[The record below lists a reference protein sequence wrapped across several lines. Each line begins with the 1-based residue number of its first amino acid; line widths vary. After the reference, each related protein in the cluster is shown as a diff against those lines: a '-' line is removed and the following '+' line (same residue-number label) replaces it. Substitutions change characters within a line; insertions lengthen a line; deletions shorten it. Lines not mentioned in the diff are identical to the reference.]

1 MECSPR
7 RIIYHK
13 TTVIDEDGVVVTKE
27 EINQSIYKT
36 VQTHIEKKTDNQGQT
51 HVYTIRVIKKYGVQ
65 FKLF

>member
-1 MECSPR
+1 MECSPK

-27 EINQSIYKT
+27 DINQSIYKT
-36 VQTHIEKKTDNQGQT
+36 VKTYTEKKTDNQGQT
-51 HVYTIRVIKKYGVQ
+51 HVYTIRVVKKYGVQ